1 MIIFIF
7 RKAFGAAEMQLS
19 IGRSLDNFLSWPLVD
34 SVNRQAIV
42 GLHVKRSRIHRR
54 ASCVCFFAPPAPPAP
69 LRTHVPTANQK
80 CVHGSRVLPRGGSS
94 APCAAGRL
102 TFFPGTGDLST
113 QSAHHALKLMRTW
126 GTLCS
131 YAPGFGKRNK
141 GLGPYGKAR

>member
-54 ASCVCFFAPPAPPAP
+54 ASCVCFFAPPAPPAQ
-69 LRTHVPTANQK
+69 LRTHVQTANQK

-113 QSAHHALKLMRTW
+113 HFCLRSFLMSNFKYSAIISTSIRVD
-126 GTLCS
+126 
-131 YAPGFGKRNK
+131 YE
-141 GLGPYGKAR
+141 LG